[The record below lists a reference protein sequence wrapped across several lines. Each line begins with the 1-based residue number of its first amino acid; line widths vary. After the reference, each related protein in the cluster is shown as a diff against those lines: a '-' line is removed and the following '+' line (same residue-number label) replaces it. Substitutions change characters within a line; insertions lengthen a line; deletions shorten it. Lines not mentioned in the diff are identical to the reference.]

1 MAWRDPFDDFPAF
14 FSNGNVSA
22 AKILTKYGSLPLYR
36 EDLMPLTVERPSFY
50 DDPPLWTIRL
60 RNQPQGLLAP
70 ETGFYRPIYGIMRR
84 RTLSSHGTALLPPQ
98 SATFLRLWGPR
109 KSSHFWCASP
119 SLQRHAPSVRL
130 PLFLQD
136 RGLSKFLS
144 LNLES
149 QSRMGNSGGSF
160 RRKCPAYDYNK
171 DNLSQFG
178 TSHWAG
184 PIARKGRWKDEAFPA

>member
-1 MAWRDPFDDFPAF
+1 MEKQRLWIRWLGGSLLTISLLF

-36 EDLMPLTVERPSFY
+36 EDLMPLTVERPSFMMTRPFGPSGCAISRR
-50 DDPPLWTIRL
+50 DCWRLKLDFIVLFMASCAGGPLSFARYGPSS
-60 RNQPQGLLAP
+60 RPKAP
-70 ETGFYRPIYGIMRR
+70 
-84 RTLSSHGTALLPPQ
+84 
-98 SATFLRLWGPR
+98 TFLRLWGPR

-119 SLQRHAPSVRL
+119 VPTAARPSVRL

-149 QSRMGNSGGSF
+149 QSRMGIGGSF
-160 RRKCPAYDYNK
+160 RRKCPAYAIIK

-178 TSHWAG
+178 TSHWAWG
-184 PIARKGRWKDEAFPA
+184 P

>member
-1 MAWRDPFDDFPAF
+1 MEKQRLWIRWLGGSLLTISLLF

-84 RTLSSHGTALLPPQ
+84 RTPVFRTVRPLLPPQ
-98 SATFLRLWGPR
+98 SAHLPTAVGARGKAAIFGAP
-109 KSSHFWCASP
+109 AP
-119 SLQRHAPSVRL
+119 SLQRHAPASGC
-130 PLFLQD
+130 LF
-136 RGLSKFLS
+136 SFKT
-144 LNLES
+144 
-149 QSRMGNSGGSF
+149 GG
-160 RRKCPAYDYNK
+160 CPN
-171 DNLSQFG
+171 FC
-178 TSHWAG
+178 
-184 PIARKGRWKDEAFPA
+184 P

>member
-1 MAWRDPFDDFPAF
+1 MEKQRLWIRWLGGSLLTISLLF

-84 RTLSSHGTALLPPQ
+84 RTPVFRTVRPLLRP
-98 SATFLRLWGPR
+98 
-109 KSSHFWCASP
+109 P
-119 SLQRHAPSVRL
+119 SLGCGARGKAAIFGAPAASLLRHAPASGC
-130 PLFLQD
+130 LF
-136 RGLSKFLS
+136 SFKT
-144 LNLES
+144 
-149 QSRMGNSGGSF
+149 GG
-160 RRKCPAYDYNK
+160 CPN
-171 DNLSQFG
+171 FC
-178 TSHWAG
+178 
-184 PIARKGRWKDEAFPA
+184 P

>member
-1 MAWRDPFDDFPAF
+1 MAWREPFDDFPAF

-84 RTLSSHGTALLPPQ
+84 RTLSFARYGPSSRPKAP
-98 SATFLRLWGPR
+98 TFLRLWGPR

-119 SLQRHAPSVRL
+119 VPTAARPSVRL

-149 QSRMGNSGGSF
+149 QSRMGIGGSF
-160 RRKCPAYDYNK
+160 RRKCPAYAIIK

-178 TSHWAG
+178 TSHWAWG
-184 PIARKGRWKDEAFPA
+184 P

>member
-1 MAWRDPFDDFPAF
+1 MEKQRLWIRWLGGSLLTISLLF

-84 RTLSSHGTALLPPQ
+84 RTPVFRTVRPLLPPQ

-119 SLQRHAPSVRL
+119 VPTAARPSVRL

-149 QSRMGNSGGSF
+149 QSRMGIGGSF
-160 RRKCPAYDYNK
+160 RRKCPAYAIIK

-178 TSHWAG
+178 TSHWAWG
-184 PIARKGRWKDEAFPA
+184 P

>member
-1 MAWRDPFDDFPAF
+1 MDQVAWREPFDDFPAF

-84 RTLSSHGTALLPPQ
+84 RTPVFRTVRPLLPPQ
-98 SATFLRLWGPR
+98 SAHLPTAVGPEE
-109 KSSHFWCASP
+109 KQPFWCASP
-119 SLQRHAPSVRL
+119 VPTAARPSVRL

-149 QSRMGNSGGSF
+149 QSRMGIGGSF
-160 RRKCPAYDYNK
+160 RRKCPAYAIIK

-178 TSHWAG
+178 TSHWAWG
-184 PIARKGRWKDEAFPA
+184 P

>member
-1 MAWRDPFDDFPAF
+1 MEKQRLWIRWLGGSLLTISLLF

-84 RTLSSHGTALLPPQ
+84 RTPVFRTVRPLLPPK
-98 SATFLRLWGPR
+98 APTFLRLWGPR

-119 SLQRHAPSVRL
+119 VPTAARPSVRL

-149 QSRMGNSGGSF
+149 QSRMGIGGSF
-160 RRKCPAYDYNK
+160 RRKCPAYAIIK

-178 TSHWAG
+178 TSHWAWG
-184 PIARKGRWKDEAFPA
+184 P

>member
-1 MAWRDPFDDFPAF
+1 MEKQRLWIRWLGGSLLTISLLF

-84 RTLSSHGTALLPPQ
+84 RTPVFRTVRPLLPPQ
-98 SATFLRLWGPR
+98 SAHLPYGCGARGKAAIFGAP
-109 KSSHFWCASP
+109 AP
-119 SLQRHAPSVRL
+119 SLQRHAPASGC
-130 PLFLQD
+130 LF
-136 RGLSKFLS
+136 SFKT
-144 LNLES
+144 
-149 QSRMGNSGGSF
+149 GG
-160 RRKCPAYDYNK
+160 CPN
-171 DNLSQFG
+171 FC
-178 TSHWAG
+178 
-184 PIARKGRWKDEAFPA
+184 P

>member
-1 MAWRDPFDDFPAF
+1 MEKQRLWIRWLGGSLLTISLLF

-84 RTLSSHGTALLPPQ
+84 RTPVFRTVRPQHPPPTPPHTTAVGPPENHPIFVRHPPPNTGPPQ
-98 SATFLRLWGPR
+98 RQA
-109 KSSHFWCASP
+109 ASFP
-119 SLQRHAPSVRL
+119 SRPGAVQIFVPK
-130 PLFLQD
+130 P
-136 RGLSKFLS
+136 
-144 LNLES
+144 
-149 QSRMGNSGGSF
+149 
-160 RRKCPAYDYNK
+160 
-171 DNLSQFG
+171 
-178 TSHWAG
+178 
-184 PIARKGRWKDEAFPA
+184 

>member
-1 MAWRDPFDDFPAF
+1 MEKQRLWIRWLGGSLLTISLLF

-84 RTLSSHGTALLPPQ
+84 RTPVFRTVRPLLPPQ
-98 SATFLRLWGPR
+98 SAHLPTAVGPR

-119 SLQRHAPSVRL
+119 VPTAARPSVRL

-149 QSRMGNSGGSF
+149 QSRMGIGGSF
-160 RRKCPAYDYNK
+160 RRKCPAYAIIK

-178 TSHWAG
+178 TSHWAWG
-184 PIARKGRWKDEAFPA
+184 P

>member
-1 MAWRDPFDDFPAF
+1 MEKQRLWIRWLGGSLLTISLLF

-84 RTLSSHGTALLPPQ
+84 RTPVFRTVRPLLPPQ
-98 SATFLRLWGPR
+98 SAHLPTAVGPEEKQPFLVRPR
-109 KSSHFWCASP
+109 PYSGTPQRQAASFP
-119 SLQRHAPSVRL
+119 SRPGAVQIFVPK
-130 PLFLQD
+130 P
-136 RGLSKFLS
+136 
-144 LNLES
+144 
-149 QSRMGNSGGSF
+149 
-160 RRKCPAYDYNK
+160 
-171 DNLSQFG
+171 
-178 TSHWAG
+178 
-184 PIARKGRWKDEAFPA
+184 